1 MSNRINETQS
11 QLNEVVGIMKTN
23 VERVL
28 ERENKL
34 NDLDD
39 RATALQ
45 NGAMQF
51 KTHSTKLKKKYWL
64 KNLKF
69 KIIIGLFGLAFVT
82 LLLYW
87 AFGSSD
93 KSA

>member
-1 MSNRINETQS
+1 
-11 QLNEVVGIMKTN
+11 MKNN

-34 NDLDD
+34 SDLDD

-51 KTHSTKLKKKYWL
+51 KQHSTKLKKKMWL

-69 KIIIGLFGLAFVT
+69 KIIIGFISASFII

-87 AFGSSD
+87 TFSGSDS
-93 KSA
+93 KNTK

>member
-1 MSNRINETQS
+1 
-11 QLNEVVGIMKTN
+11 MKNN

-34 NDLDD
+34 SELDD

-51 KTHSTKLKKKYWL
+51 KQHSTKLKKKMWL
-64 KNLKF
+64 KSLKF
-69 KIIIGLFGLAFVT
+69 KIIIGVISAGFIT
-82 LLLYW
+82 LLLYY
-87 AFGSSD
+87 AFGGDS
-93 KSA
+93 K

>member
-1 MSNRINETQS
+1 MSNRVSDTQS
-11 QLNEVVGIMKTN
+11 QLNEVVGIMKNN

-51 KTHSTKLKKKYWL
+51 KQHSTKLKKKYWL

-69 KIIIGLFGLAFVT
+69 KIIMALFAVGFVT

-87 AFGSSD
+87 AFSGSS
-93 KSA
+93 

>member
-1 MSNRINETQS
+1 
-11 QLNEVVGIMKTN
+11 MKNN

-51 KTHSTKLKKKYWL
+51 KQHSTKLKRKYWL
-64 KNLKF
+64 QNLKF
-69 KIIIGLFGLAFVT
+69 KILVGVFVVGFLT

-87 AFGSSD
+87 AFSG
-93 KSA
+93 

>member
-1 MSNRINETQS
+1 
-11 QLNEVVGIMKTN
+11 MKNN

-45 NGAMQF
+45 TGAMQF
-51 KTHSTKLKKKYWL
+51 KQHSTKLKRKYWL
-64 KNLKF
+64 QNLKF
-69 KIIIGLFGLAFVT
+69 KILIGVFSIGFLT

-87 AFGSSD
+87 AFSG
-93 KSA
+93 